1 MKVKDK
7 VMYHYHKL
15 GIYDDIWQV
24 GNELIVD
31 DNFDSYYSS
40 IIDKFSTGVK
50 YANCIFSI
58 DRVIDEY
65 IEEIGIENVDI
76 KTITSLLK
84 DSSLTIKKIIYIIE
98 S

>member
-1 MKVKDK
+1 MEVKDK

-24 GNELIVD
+24 GNELTVD

-50 YANCIFSI
+50 CIN
-58 DRVIDEY
+58 
-65 IEEIGIENVDI
+65 GIV
-76 KTITSLLK
+76 L
-84 DSSLTIKKIIYIIE
+84 
-98 S
+98 